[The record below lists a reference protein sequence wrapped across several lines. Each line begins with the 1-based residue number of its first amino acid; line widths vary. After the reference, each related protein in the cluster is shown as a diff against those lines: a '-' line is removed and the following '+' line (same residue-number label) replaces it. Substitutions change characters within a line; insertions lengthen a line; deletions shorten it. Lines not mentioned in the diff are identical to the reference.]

1 MQVKREQAPLATA
14 PPSLLAQQRCD
25 IDSKKPSEPTKPETG
40 SHGSVID
47 AMYSIKAMKYTS
59 SPAPETVQATR
70 GPRAALNWLRGSV
83 ERLRQHVLVIVA
95 VSATAAAAIV
105 GIAHYWTF
113 SRFFVSTPDA
123 YVQADSTIVA
133 SRVSGYVAAVMIADN
148 QQVRTGEI
156 LARIDDRDFV
166 AALDQTRAEVQA
178 ARAEIGDFQ
187 AQLATQDTLVAKA
200 HASVAASRAALDL
213 ANLNRVRYQKMATIG
228 FGSLQQSQEA
238 DAQARER
245 TADLAR
251 DQAALGTAQREVQ
264 VLAAKLAQ
272 AQALLDRSQAVER
285 RAALDLGYTAISAPI
300 DGVVAARAVRVGQYV
315 QAGTQLTA
323 LVPLQSVYVTA
334 NFKETQL
341 THVRAGQP
349 VNLRVDT
356 FPGNALRGCV
366 DSVAPASGLEFSL
379 LPPDNATGNFTKIVQ
394 RIPVKIRLDPRQP
407 LIGQL
412 RPGMSVEASIDTR
425 LGATATSTASCAP
438 IAAH

>member
-1 MQVKREQAPLATA
+1 M
-14 PPSLLAQQRCD
+14 
-25 IDSKKPSEPTKPETG
+25 
-40 SHGSVID
+40 
-47 AMYSIKAMKYTS
+47 SIKAMKYMF
-59 SPAPETVQATR
+59 SPAADAIQATNR
-70 GPRAALNWLRGSV
+70 LRAGLGLLRGSV

-95 VSATAAAAIV
+95 VSVVVAVAIA
-105 GIAHYWTF
+105 GIAYYWT
-113 SRFFVSTPDA
+113 SARFFVSTPDA
-123 YVQADSTIVA
+123 YVQADSTLVA

-187 AQLATQDTLVAKA
+187 AQLATQETLVAKA
-200 HASVAASRAALDL
+200 QANVAASRAALDL
-213 ANLNRVRYQKMATIG
+213 ANLNRVRYQKMASIG

-251 DQAALGTAQREVQ
+251 DQAALATAQREVQ

-285 RAALDLGYTAISAPI
+285 RAALDLGYTTIVAPI
-300 DGVVAARAVRVGQYV
+300 DGVVAARAIRVGQYV

-323 LVPLQSVYVTA
+323 LVPLQAVYVTA

-341 THVRAGQP
+341 THVRAGEP

-407 LIGQL
+407 LMGQL

-425 LGATATSTASCAP
+425 PNATAASTANCDS
-438 IAAH
+438 ITAH